1 MNKNELIIAAA
12 EKAGLTKKDTEAAI
26 TAAIAVITEKLA
38 EGEKI
43 QLVGF
48 GSFEVKAR
56 AERIGRNPKTKE
68 QIKIPASKMPVF
80 KAGKALKDAVA
91 K

>member
-1 MNKNELIIAAA
+1 MTKADLIAAVA
-12 EKAGLTKKDTEAAI
+12 EKAGLTKKDADAAVNATFDAI
-26 TAAIAVITEKLA
+26 TETLSK
-38 EGEKI
+38 GDKI

-48 GSFEVKAR
+48 GTFAPKDRPARVCINPMTKAQVKV
-56 AERIGRNPKTKE
+56 
-68 QIKIPASKMPVF
+68 PATTVPSF